1 MRRSVAVEHLEAN
14 AFVGLALVL
23 GRVQITKVENK
34 GKANKRVRL
43 QVLDH
48 D

>member
-1 MRRSVAVEHLEAN
+1 
-14 AFVGLALVL
+14 
-23 GRVQITKVENK
+23 VQITKVENK

-43 QVLDH
+43 QVLDR